1 MIGKLLYEAM
11 SGDLRV
17 KRAANKA
24 IAKEYKMYEGG
35 RISRD
40 RKSPQP
46 LRSPE
51 DNQSTVERI
60 RLLQYA
66 RSLEEDFP
74 IATLILDTFDIYAL
88 GHIRYQPM
96 TGDRDSNRE
105 YMIWLKNWFEE
116 CDYTG
121 RFDFQTLARL
131 TRRSKDREGEAGILH
146 TYSGG
151 DYRIQLIEG
160 DRIGNPT
167 MTISPSDTDFN
178 GIVIDQTGRV
188 IRYDIYK
195 RRKDVAL
202 YTFDFSTPPQFF
214 SHVFDPFRI
223 DQYHG
228 VTRFKSVITRLQD
241 LKEVMDFSRLNI
253 KYRSSQLPYYK
264 TESGEMPGNPEDVR
278 SAYANAIGQRQ
289 KDGDDIDLVNVE
301 GAEQGILKIN
311 EGVFEFP
318 NDFPNQQFLPWI
330 QSAIREIMSGVGLSY
345 EFAWNPEAMTGTI
358 GRLIVERN
366 DRVMQVERESQE
378 RQWMRVTIRRAIQS
392 AIDKGEL
399 PDSPKKFDGEFF
411 YGKRISAD
419 YGRDARS
426 DIELIRA
433 GLLTKTEYQHI
444 HGHNPEDVRSVRMTE
459 ALDLVEEAKVIS
471 EAASISIPNAMNI
484 IEQRYT
490 NPPQSENFT
499 VSKTETVEEIE
510 AEEGS
515 MSESYKPPQSAADA
529 AQRALDRRSELPES
543 KRGMTPTGIA
553 RARDIANRRNLS
565 EATVRTMV
573 AWFARHEKTSRN
585 SPNYEKRER
594 AWIAWNGW
602 GGDAAR
608 TWAEAIVKRID
619 SE

>member
-1 MIGKLLYEAM
+1 MIGRLIYEAM
-11 SGDLRV
+11 SGDLRI
-17 KRAANKA
+17 KRNRNKA
-24 IAKEYKMYEGG
+24 MAQEFKMYEGG
-35 RISRD
+35 KVSRQ
-40 RKSPQP
+40 RKTAQP

-51 DNQSTVERI
+51 DNQSSVERI
-60 RLLQYA
+60 RLMQSA
-66 RSLEEDFP
+66 RELEEDFP

-96 TGDRDSNRE
+96 TGDRDLNRV
-105 YMIWLKNWFEE
+105 YMDWLKNWFCE

-131 TRRSKDREGEAGILH
+131 VRRSKDREGEAGIIH
-146 TYSGG
+146 TYSDG
-151 DYRIQLIEG
+151 DYKIQLVEG

-167 MTISPSDTDFN
+167 FAVSPSENDFN
-178 GIVIDQTGRV
+178 GIVIDDTGKV

-202 YTFDFSTPPQFF
+202 YTFDVSVGPEHF
-214 SHVFDPFRI
+214 SHIFDPFRI

-264 TESGEMPGNPEDVR
+264 TESGDMPGNPEDVR

-289 KDGDDIDLVNVE
+289 KDNDDIDLVNVE
-301 GAEQGILKIN
+301 GAEQAILKLN
-311 EGVFEFP
+311 EGIFEFP

-330 QSAIREIMSGVGLSY
+330 QSSIREIMSGVGLSY

-366 DRVMQVERESQE
+366 DRVMQVERDSQE
-378 RQWMRVTIRRAIQS
+378 RQWMRRTIRRAIQS
-392 AIDKGEL
+392 GIDKGEL
-399 PDSPKKFDGEFF
+399 PDSNKKFDGEFF
-411 YGKRISAD
+411 YGQRISAD
-419 YGRDARS
+419 YGRDAKA
-426 DIELIRA
+426 DIDRIHA
-433 GLLTKTEYQHI
+433 GLLTETEYFHI

-459 ALDLVEEAKVIS
+459 ALDAVDEAKIVS
-471 EAASISIPNAMNI
+471 EAAGISIPNAMNI
-484 IEQRYT
+484 VRMRYT
-490 NPPQSENFT
+490 TPPQTENFT
-499 VSKTETVEEIE
+499 VSKTETVEDEG
-510 AEEGS
+510 EEGQ
-515 MSESYKPPQSAADA
+515 MSESYKPPKAAAEA
-529 AQRALDRRSELPES
+529 AKRALERRRELPAS

-553 RARDIANRRNLS
+553 RARDISNRSNLS
-565 EATVRTMV
+565 EATVRTMA

-585 SPNYEKRER
+585 SPNYDKRER

-602 GGDAAR
+602 GGDSAK
-608 TWAEAIVKRID
+608 TWANAIVKRLD
-619 SE
+619 AE